1 MHKENNLKDRTL
13 EKALKYLNNNSNRDK
28 NYLINKLNLK
38 FGYIKNKAIKIYYY
52 WKSKF
57 MKTIN
62 CIPRAIVCSSNRI
75 KLDFKPKFKTK
86 GNLIIGEYGEYK
98 NLEGCI
104 VVGNHFFNN
113 IQEIEAYR
121 NFRDKS
127 NLNSIDNILDEAI
140 EIMELVGLV

>member
-1 MHKENNLKDRTL
+1 MYKENNLKDRSL
-13 EKALKYLNNNSNRDK
+13 EKVLKYLDNNSYKDK

-57 MKTIN
+57 MKTIR
-62 CIPRAIVCSSNRI
+62 CIPNSI
-75 KLDFKPKFKTK
+75 KIDFKAKFKIK
-86 GNLIIGEYGEYK
+86 NNLIVGAYGEYK
-98 NLEGCI
+98 KLDECI

-121 NFRDKS
+121 NFRVKS
-127 NLNSIDNILDEAI
+127 NLKSIDNILDEAI
-140 EIMELVGLV
+140 EVMELVGINIE

>member
-1 MHKENNLKDRTL
+1 MYREDNLKDRTL
-13 EKALKYLNNNSNRDK
+13 EKALKYLNNNSYRDK
-28 NYLINKLNLK
+28 NYLIDKLNLK
-38 FGYIKNKAIKIYYY
+38 FGFIKNKAIKIYYY

-62 CIPRAIVCSSNRI
+62 CIPKTIVHSSNNI
-75 KLDFKPKFKTK
+75 KLNFKPKFKRK

-113 IQEIEAYR
+113 IQ
-121 NFRDKS
+121 
-127 NLNSIDNILDEAI
+127 
-140 EIMELVGLV
+140 